1 MASLTGMSAD
11 VKGRV
16 FQLEQEVT
24 SLGRS
29 KDNTIIIENPTVSG
43 HHCSITREGNA
54 YVLRDLESTN
64 GTRLNGKS
72 VTEVRLKPKDLIQVG
87 SVEFLFDGEEVEAV
101 ETHSFAEARV
111 EEAAGPVRA
120 PESFNTISPFGA
132 RQKETKGLWLFLISL
147 VGVLALIAVVVYFWA
162 LVSNQ

>member
-72 VTEVRLKPKDLIQVG
+72 ITEVRLKPKDLIQVG
-87 SVEFLFDGEEVEAV
+87 AVEFLFDGEEVDAV
-101 ETHSFAEARV
+101 ETHSFAEAHV
-111 EEAAGPVRA
+111 EEAAGPVKA